1 MDKKIILWIIVAVLI
16 VAVLYFTFRSTG
28 NVATA
33 QAGASA
39 VKSVASSSSGMVG
52 GC

>member
-16 VAVLYFTFRSTG
+16 IAVLYFTFRSTG

-33 QAGASA
+33 QASASA
-39 VKSVASSSSGMVG
+39 AKTAASSYGGMVG